1 MTAVESDRIP
11 LLTESIEKQ
20 ANAEETPAASEIGD
34 ADLEL
39 LRSRLTKSGLLL
51 IERLLAN
58 MLKDLEFT
66 LAERLRRRAQH
77 ELPILIDDILKEQ
90 LSGGP
95 GETKG
100 KPEA

>member
-1 MTAVESDRIP
+1 MTAVASDRIP

-20 ANAEETPAASEIGD
+20 AVAEETPVASTISE

-66 LAERLRRRAQH
+66 LADRLRRRAQH

-90 LSGGP
+90 HSGGP
-95 GETKG
+95 GETEEKT
-100 KPEA
+100 

>member
-1 MTAVESDRIP
+1 MTAVASDRIP

-20 ANAEETPAASEIGD
+20 AGAEEMPAASQIGE

-39 LRSRLTKSGLLL
+39 LRSRLTKNGLLL

-90 LSGGP
+90 FSGGP